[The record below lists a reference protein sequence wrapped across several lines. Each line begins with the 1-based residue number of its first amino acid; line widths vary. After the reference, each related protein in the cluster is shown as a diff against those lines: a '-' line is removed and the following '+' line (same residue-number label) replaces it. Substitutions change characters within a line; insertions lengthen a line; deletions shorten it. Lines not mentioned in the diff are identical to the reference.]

1 MLPPLIKLSWV
12 HDLGSPRGPG
22 KVIANGVRVDV
33 SDDKFYSAET
43 ALAKGATD
51 LIFSATLVPSIA
63 GESYYVLGTFEV
75 I

>member
-1 MLPPLIKLSWV
+1 MLPPFIKLSWV
-12 HDLGSPRGPG
+12 RDLGSPSSPG
-22 KVIANGVRVDV
+22 KFIVNGVQVDV
-33 SDDKFYSAET
+33 SADKFYSAET

-51 LIFSATLVPSIA
+51 LIFAATLVPSIA